1 MPITP
6 RTGVNAASMAS
17 NWSKGVA
24 GAAQKYIQGATNPRR
39 LFNADPQGAQQSWV
53 NGVNTA
59 ISQNSYATGLQ
70 NTDLNQMATNITSF
84 GGARFAQAGTSK
96 AAKFTAKSTA
106 LAAAI
111 ASAQQSI
118 ASMPRVTPQ
127 DRIARS
133 QAFQT
138 AMLAFKGKI

>member
-1 MPITP
+1 
-6 RTGVNAASMAS
+6 MAT

-24 GAAQKYIQGATNPRR
+24 GGAQKYITGATNPRR
-39 LFNADPQGAQQSWV
+39 LFNADPQGAQQSYV

-59 ISQNSYATGLQ
+59 IANNRYATGLQ

-111 ASAQQSI
+111 QSAQQSI
-118 ASMPRVTPQ
+118 ANMPRVTPQ

>member
-6 RTGVNAASMAS
+6 RSGVNAGTMAT

-24 GAAQKYIQGATNPRR
+24 ANAQKYIAGATNPRR
-39 LFNADPQGAQQSWV
+39 LFNADPQSAQQAWV

-59 ISQNSYATGLQ
+59 ISANSYASGLQ

-84 GGARFAQAGTSK
+84 GGARWAQAGTSK
-96 AAKFTAKSTA
+96 AAKFTNKSAA

-111 ASAQQSI
+111 QSALQSI
-118 ASMPRVTPQ
+118 AGMPRVTTQ
-127 DRIARS
+127 DRIARAS
-133 QAFQT
+133 AFQT
-138 AMLAFKGKI
+138 AMAAFRGKI